1 MTIDLLL
8 RDDRAATTPGLLP
21 PVRVGRNVAAGL
33 LTVALAVGGIGGWA
47 TFAPIHGAA
56 NAPGVLVPASG
67 RKTVRHPEGGLVVDV
82 GVRDGDRV
90 STGQILLRLDDVA
103 ATARVDAL
111 NADIAAKL
119 ATEARLVAER
129 DGAAAPSWPI
139 ELLSDAATP
148 AVRRILADQSDL
160 FASRAGQLLADERL
174 YAERAQSLDR
184 EAEHLADQ
192 QAHGVRELAVVR
204 QEIAVTRQLLDRG
217 NAPRSRLFEQ
227 QKEEAR
233 LLARDAELAAKR
245 TQLRQQAIE
254 TRAELRRRKDERRE
268 RILADLQALR
278 ADLARQVED
287 RRDALNRLRT
297 REIVAPEAGTVVGLG
312 ARIAGSALGAGE
324 AVADIVPAGDALLA
338 EVRVEPRDI
347 RDVHVGLPA
356 RLSVGA
362 LNTRVVGTLPGT
374 VVHVSAD
381 RVEDPQTRRMA
392 YLVRVRPD
400 EPTALPQGT
409 VLVPG
414 MPVDAQILLSART
427 PLDYLMAPIVQAYHR
442 AFSQE

>member
-1 MTIDLLL
+1 MTLDLP
-8 RDDRAATTPGLLP
+8 RDDRTGRPSGVLP
-21 PVRVGRNVAAGL
+21 PVRVRRDVTAGL
-33 LTVALAVGGIGGWA
+33 LTVAIAVGGIGGWA

-67 RKTVRHPEGGLVVDV
+67 RKTVRHPEGGLVTEVR
-82 GVRDGDRV
+82 VRDGDRV
-90 STGQILLRLDDVA
+90 STGQVLLRLDDVA
-103 ATARVDAL
+103 ATARLDAL
-111 NADIAAKL
+111 DADIAAKL

-129 DGAAAPSWPI
+129 DGAHAPIWPI
-139 ELLSDAATP
+139 GLLSDAGKAD
-148 AVRRILADQSDL
+148 VRRIVADQDDL
-160 FASRAGQLLADERL
+160 FAARSAQQVADDRL
-174 YAERAQSLDR
+174 FAERASSLER

-192 QAHGVRELAVVR
+192 QAHGTRELSVLR
-204 QEIAVTRQLLDRG
+204 QEIEVTRQLLERG
-217 NAPRSRLFEQ
+217 NAPRTRLFEQ
-227 QKEEAR
+227 MKEEAR
-233 LLARDAELAAKR
+233 LLARDAELAVRR
-245 TQLRQQAIE
+245 TQLRRQAIE

-312 ARIAGSALGAGE
+312 ARVAGSALGSGE

-347 RDVHVGLPA
+347 RDVHVGLSA

-381 RVEDPQTRRMA
+381 RVEDPATRHMA

-400 EPTALPQGT
+400 DPVALPPGTAL
-409 VLVPG
+409 LPG
-414 MPVDAQILLSART
+414 MPVEAQILLSART

-442 AFSQE
+442 AFSQD

>member
-1 MTIDLLL
+1 MTIDLL
-8 RDDRAATTPGLLP
+8 RDGHSGSDVRLP
-21 PVRVGRNVAAGL
+21 PVRIGRSLALGL
-33 LTVALAVGGIGGWA
+33 VTVAVALGGIGGWA
-47 TFAPIHGAA
+47 ALAPIHGAA

-67 RKTVRHPEGGLVVDV
+67 RKTIRHPEGGLVTEVR
-82 GVRDGDRV
+82 VRDGDRV
-90 STGQILLRLDDVA
+90 STGQVLLRLDDVA
-103 ATARVDAL
+103 AAARLDAL
-111 NADIAAKL
+111 TADIAVRL

-129 DGAAAPSWPI
+129 DGTTTPVWPI
-139 ELLSDAATP
+139 ELLARRGSPD
-148 AVRRILADQSDL
+148 VERILADQSDL
-160 FASRAGQLLADERL
+160 FAARAAQASAEERL
-174 YAERAQSLDR
+174 FAERAASLEA
-184 EAEHLADQ
+184 EAEHLALQ

-204 QEIAVTRQLLDRG
+204 QEIEATRQLLERG

-233 LLARDAELAAKR
+233 LLARDAELAARR
-245 TQLRQQAIE
+245 TQLRQQAVE

-268 RILADLQALR
+268 KVLADLQALR

-312 ARIAGSALGAGE
+312 ARVAGSALGAGE

-347 RDVHVGLPA
+347 RDVHVGLSA
-356 RLSVGA
+356 RLAVGA

-381 RVEDPQTRRMA
+381 RVEDPQTRHMA
-392 YLVRVRPD
+392 YLVRIRPD
-400 EPTALPQGT
+400 EPVALPPG
-409 VLVPG
+409 VALVPG

-427 PLDYLMAPIVQAYHR
+427 PLDYLLAPIVQAYHR
-442 AFSQE
+442 AFSQD